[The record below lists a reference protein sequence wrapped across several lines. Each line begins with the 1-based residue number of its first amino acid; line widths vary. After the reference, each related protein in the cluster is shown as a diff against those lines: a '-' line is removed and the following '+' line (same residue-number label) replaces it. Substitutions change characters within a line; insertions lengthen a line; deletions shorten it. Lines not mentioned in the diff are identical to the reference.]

1 MASKKLTKGELLDQI
16 ATFRPGAGTII
27 VAMSTPAMRKTNNP
41 FYGRVTK
48 VTKMT
53 GVQLGTDF
61 QSAKENSAKRSGC
74 SFVAVPATVAGDPR
88 RKNME
93 YVNRM
98 VLVNKETGEHYLPVQ
113 WTNKS
118 VTQGFVQFDSCF
130 LLDNQPMTH
139 SEFKHL
145 QEFLQDSGKDYVPTD
160 QRNFNEE
167 EIRNYITLKLEN
179 VFTIQQGSKLLRLK

>member
-48 VTKMT
+48 ITKMT
-53 GVQLGTDF
+53 GVQIGTNF
-61 QSAKENSAKRSGC
+61 QSAKNNSAKRSGC
-74 SFVAVPATVAGDPR
+74 SLVEPAVAATPKR
-88 RKNME
+88 RSME

-98 VLVNKETGEHYLPVQ
+98 ILVNNETGEHYLPVQ

-118 VTQGFVQFDSCF
+118 MTYGFVSFDSCY

-145 QEFLQDSGKDYVPTD
+145 QEFLQDSGKDYVPKD
-160 QRNFNEE
+160 QKDFNEE